1 MPQTVLPVILIALAM
16 PGAALADAP
25 GERGVQN
32 AQLTIQQRIVIRVPR
47 MAPAPEPAAA
57 TALVARAAPIR
68 WKERKGPRCI
78 PAQGMAGALI
88 SAPNQVDLVL
98 VGGKRIRARLDG
110 DCKPLDFYSG
120 FYVRP
125 AKDGMIC
132 ADRDAIRVRSGA
144 ACQIDQFRTLQAGK

>member
-1 MPQTVLPVILIALAM
+1 MAYGRAAPMPQFALPVTLLALAV
-16 PGAALADAP
+16 PVAAVADAP
-25 GERGVQN
+25 VDQVEL
-32 AQLTIQQRIVIRVPR
+32 AQLTIRERIVIRVPMASR
-47 MAPAPEPAAA
+47 AAPAAAPAP
-57 TALVARAAPIR
+57 IR
-68 WKERKGPRCI
+68 YKEKKGPRCI
-78 PAQGMAGALI
+78 PAQTMAGALI

-98 VGGKRIRARLDG
+98 IGGKRVRAKLDG

-144 ACQIDQFRTLQAGK
+144 ACEIDQFRLLQVRK